1 MTSSAQRRQGEEL
14 HSEKDRK
21 IIALLKKDSRMGH
34 SEIGKEVGLSESAV
48 RRRIKTL
55 LDSGAIKRFTVEMGD
70 EGMTKAV
77 AFVTVESG
85 TDVAKVSQR
94 IMKLDGVVTVH
105 EITGNYDIIA
115 SLSAQGILNVNESID
130 QLRKIQGVT
139 NTNTTIILRTY
150 E

>member
-1 MTSSAQRRQGEEL
+1 M

-21 IIALLKKDSRMGH
+21 IIALLKKDARKGYGD
-34 SEIGKEVGLSESAV
+34 IGKEVGLSESAV

-55 LDSGAIKRFTVEMGD
+55 LDAGTIKRFTLEMGD

-94 IMKLDGVVTVH
+94 IMKLDGVVKVH
-105 EITGNYDIIA
+105 EITGSYDIIT
-115 SLSAQGILNVNESID
+115 SLSAQNILSINDSID
-130 QLRKIQGVT
+130 QLRKIPGVT